1 MPPLICGAVILMA
14 GNLLEFAWELC
25 INLFLD
31 LVESALI
38 DIAIIWGLAYLLAV
52 AVTLK
57 VDAMFVV
64 FAAIMGPS

>member
-1 MPPLICGAVILMA
+1 MPADCGVVILMVE
-14 GNLLEFAWELC
+14 NLLKFGWELC
-25 INLFLD
+25 INLFSD
-31 LVESALI
+31 LAESALLN
-38 DIAIIWGLAYLLAV
+38 IAIIWGLAYLLAV